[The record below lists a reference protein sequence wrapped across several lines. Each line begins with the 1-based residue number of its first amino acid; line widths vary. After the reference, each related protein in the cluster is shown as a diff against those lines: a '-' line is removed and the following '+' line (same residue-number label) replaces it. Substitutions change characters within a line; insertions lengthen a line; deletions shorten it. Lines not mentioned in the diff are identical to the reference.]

1 MTLGA
6 ERSLLF
12 VRASRLLTVAGVL
25 ASGLCAAWP
34 FRHDA
39 PPVVQARPAAIPLE
53 LTLRRQD
60 VTLRPSAG
68 SDQSPAG
75 DLEGAIAGTRA
86 GAGGKSQ
93 FASLESLTPP
103 PDLPVTFQ
111 PRSEPAEP
119 MTRSSAGEESK
130 RESSAASRFA
140 RPRSYR
146 LRDGDTLEKLAERFL
161 GSRERAIEIFEAN
174 REALARPDLLPV
186 GTTITIP
193 AKVKSGEL

>member
-12 VRASRLLTVAGVL
+12 VRASRLVTVAGVL
-25 ASGLCAAWP
+25 LCGLCAAWP

-39 PPVVQARPAAIPLE
+39 PPALPARPTVIPLE

-60 VTLRPSAG
+60 LMVRPSAG
-68 SDQSPAG
+68 SDPSPAS
-75 DLEGAIAGTRA
+75 DLDAVTAGTRA
-86 GAGGKSQ
+86 QAGGKSQ

-103 PDLPVTFQ
+103 PDLPVAFQ

-119 MTRSSAGEESK
+119 MTRSSANEESK
-130 RESSAASRFA
+130 MESAAASRFA

-161 GSRERAIEIFEAN
+161 GSGERAMEIFEAN

-193 AKVKSGEL
+193 AREKAL